1 MIYDYTLLNKD
12 FNIVAKMVA
21 QIGEEQYQQAHKK
34 VKDRYSSPKFYMNN
48 FKRNRKRK

>member
-1 MIYDYTLLNKD
+1 MKCDYDMFKD
-12 FNIVAKMVA
+12 FWVVTKMVA
-21 QIGEEQYQQAHKK
+21 QMNEQHYQQAHKK

>member
-12 FNIVAKMVA
+12 FNVAKMVA
-21 QIGEEQYQQAHKK
+21 RINEEQYQQAHKK

-48 FKRNRKRK
+48 FKCNRKRK